1 MKMRK
6 GKRSCEEFAEKLVL
20 FFKIYVVTK
29 IKSFRNIRVFIFRVF
44 SDTEVEQEVEEE
56 DEGIKHRIRKL
67 TTRSYPQPTLDSIFE
82 RDDN

>member
-1 MKMRK
+1 MLRI
-6 GKRSCEEFAEKLVL
+6 SLPIFLAASVLALLVLVLIEVIVVVVLVVEVVEIFEVLFAELEL
-20 FFKIYVVTK
+20 AAT
-29 IKSFRNIRVFIFRVF
+29 
-44 SDTEVEQEVEEE
+44 VEEE